1 MLEILALQ
9 KLLQWFF
16 YLYQLIAHNKPF
28 ISIVCQ
34 CSTRS
39 FLEFHN
45 LLIFWI
51 HWLTQDLKLIPLTFI
66 IHLFLVNPENFVEH
80 PNNVSNK

>member
-16 YLYQLIAHNKPF
+16 YLYQLMADNKPF
-28 ISIVCQ
+28 ISTVCQ
-34 CSTRS
+34 CSTRA
-39 FLEFHN
+39 FLEVHN

-51 HWLTQDLKLIPLTFI
+51 HWLTQDLKLISLTFI

-80 PNNVSNK
+80 PNNVLNK